1 VAESLSLLSRIA
13 CPSLHIVFL
22 RIVRTA
28 CILLHQYEGSSALE
42 GVQCAQALLLGQCQV
57 AVGPVISGSHAM
69 EEPLPY
75 APVLYRE
82 GMIDL
87 TYYSLLQSY
96 KMDVSQLESA
106 FKDPFSTYPA
116 PQLLGLLS
124 HSISEVRE
132 GILLGCQRAL
142 LIVASDEKKSSSSAT
157 QDPFGSYLLLRTEL
171 LEQLISRLV
180 LETEPPLRHLV
191 LQVMCRYLCDTCS
204 ALSQKRQILLTDCE
218 LSLL

>member
-1 VAESLSLLSRIA
+1 MA

-28 CILLHQYEGSSALE
+28 CVLLHQYEGSSALE
-42 GVQCAQALLLGQCQV
+42 GLQCARALLLGECRV
-57 AVGPVISGSHAM
+57 AVGPIISGSLLI
-69 EEPLPY
+69 EESLPY

-87 TYYSLLQSY
+87 TYYSLSQSH
-96 KMDVSQLESA
+96 KMDVSRLESA

-116 PQLLGLLS
+116 QELLELLS
-124 HSISEVRE
+124 HPISEVRE

-142 LIVASDEKKSSSSAT
+142 LLVSSDESKSSSSAT

-171 LEQLISRLV
+171 LERLISRLV

-191 LQVMCRYLCDTCS
+191 LQLLCR
-204 ALSQKRQILLTDCE
+204 
-218 LSLL
+218 